1 MLPAAHVGLGTH
13 AFVCALSVQVCASV
27 QVPACTRAAWGV
39 ARMSEPLR
47 EEILSRKA
55 AREAGRASPPSA
67 HVDGA
72 RPDTTQ
78 HSPVRTR
85 RRAQA
90 DGSAGPLVAELLS
103 RLKSRRGGQLG
114 AGLQARLSEVEH
126 RAKEGTSQPP
136 IPPALGV
143 APHEGAPVQLASPE
157 QERDEGNLACEAPP
171 GEALDTSAGLAT
183 PDPAMD
189 GADVSAHTNL
199 TDWPRLRQLRD
210 DHDPIDDASRISWA
224 KLARAGDAN
233 GANDAFRR
241 AKPTTWAALAELPDD
256 SYARDDA
263 GDPNDASGDANLT
276 GWAKLARWEDD
287 SDTTGDADDASPGTF
302 LGHP

>member
-1 MLPAAHVGLGTH
+1 MFPAAHVGLGTH

-85 RRAQA
+85 CRAQA

-114 AGLQARLSEVEH
+114 AGLQARLSEVEQG
-126 RAKEGTSQPP
+126 AQAATSQTVM
-136 IPPALGV
+136 PAGIDV
-143 APHEGAPVQLASPE
+143 APHPGAPAQLKLPE
-157 QERDEGNLACEAPP
+157 QERDEGGVTCGAPP
-171 GEALDTSAGLAT
+171 EEALDTSASLAT
-183 PDPAMD
+183 PD
-189 GADVSAHTNL
+189 SA
-199 TDWPRLRQLRD
+199 R
-210 DHDPIDDASRISWA
+210 
-224 KLARAGDAN
+224 DAN
-233 GANDAFRR
+233 GASRGTNSI
-241 AKPTTWAALAELPDD
+241 TWAE
-256 SYARDDA
+256 
-263 GDPNDASGDANLT
+263 
-276 GWAKLARWEDD
+276 LARLADD
-287 SDTTGDADDASPGTF
+287 SDTTGDADDASPGTL